1 MALKPHSRSPGKDD
15 VMSENEVNEQR
26 TSKCHFSSKF
36 FLTIDCFL
44 FTVDLYWRAAG
55 RENMRTIYIR
65 KGKKEGKKES
75 HEDKW
80 NKLSWGVPYWH
91 YK

>member
-1 MALKPHSRSPGKDD
+1 MTLKPHSCSPGKDD

-65 KGKKEGKKES
+65 KGKKRVMKINGI
-75 HEDKW
+75 
-80 NKLSWGVPYWH
+80 N
-91 YK
+91 